1 MLPGRLCELAGQQ
14 QRAGAAGRQHT
25 GQAQLAWP
33 QLTLAPLHGRAES
46 YAGSHFR
53 GLQCTAGCMHD
64 PTIIRRARAKGGD
77 R

>member
-25 GQAQLAWP
+25 GQAKLAWP
-33 QLTLAPLHGRAES
+33 QLPLAPLYGLRAKQ
-46 YAGSHFR
+46 AATF
-53 GLQCTAGCMHD
+53 AGCSALRVACMT
-64 PTIIRRARAKGGD
+64 PPCLGARAKGGD